1 MLDED
6 ALQWLSTRAI
16 PSRWS
21 HDYSLSTPETERTW
35 KRLQWLNR
43 NDVPTYASQA
53 FEGFPMEVLYEG
65 MRQHIKQKKLSG

>member
-21 HDYSLSTPETERTW
+21 HYDSISTPETERTW
-35 KRLQWLNR
+35 KRLQWLN
-43 NDVPTYASQA
+43 DHDLPTYGSQA
-53 FEGFPMEVLYEG
+53 FEGFPMEVLYEAI
-65 MRQHIKQKKLSG
+65 RQQLKQEKMSG